1 MLRVLGQKYSLNS
14 IGLKHASMQ
23 NEATGLMDPA
33 GAEELAAF
41 MMRVGI
47 KAPPPHLA
55 PKVSGSKATEGG
67 ACRSSVHKLRCTPDF
82 QLHQASAK
90 SHPIT
95 PLPPHPASDGME
107 ARTSCPVQPA
117 GGKAILENLCA
128 RPSTPAPGDARYT
141 PMMHVRLPSA
151 RMSRLQ
157 GAGALQRSSAREVD
171 ACVARVDAQQAH
183 TRDLFAAV
191 RAGAA
196 RVNELS
202 KAPAAGH
209 DF

>member
-1 MLRVLGQKYSLNS
+1 
-14 IGLKHASMQ
+14 MQ

-41 MMRVGI
+41 MLRVGI

-55 PKVSGSKATEGG
+55 PKLSGLKATEGG

-82 QLHQASAK
+82 QLHQASAN
-90 SHPIT
+90 SRPIT

-107 ARTSCPVQPA
+107 ARTSCAVQPA
-117 GGKAILENLCA
+117 GGKASLENLCA

-157 GAGALQRSSAREVD
+157 RRRGTAA
-171 ACVARVDAQQAH
+171 AQQCARGGCAAGAH
-183 TRDLFAAV
+183 TRPVCCCASRSCSRK
-191 RAGAA
+191 RAQQSPGVGARLKE
-196 RVNELS
+196 RVTGRIQNQRERANYNSL
-202 KAPAAGH
+202 
-209 DF
+209 